1 MTAVTAPGLT
11 RLVEAETAY
20 RAAIR
25 VVQTSAEIEPYL
37 VAVIARSGAFESFF
51 GHGFPGHRL
60 FFVNSFPRNL
70 YLSDICQMA
79 VKPRGFMG
87 RLRRQ
92 PRPPFRGFKMPADVE
107 NAFDIAFWFADTAL
121 NENQYLQPQ
130 KLQRLL
136 FIAQAYYTVAFN
148 GRKLMPA
155 VFVADEMGPIE
166 PNIYL
171 AFSKGR
177 PEIDARLFLPHDVET
192 FLEGIWRR
200 FGHHSAER
208 LNKMIK
214 ETTAYKQAYK
224 NAPRTEIPLDAM
236 RLSFAR
242 AEKTPG
248 VAQVVKPKILRTQSG
263 KAVTVKAWVP
273 GTTPAAK
280 K

>member
-25 VVQTSAEIEPYL
+25 VVHTSAEIEPYL
-37 VAVIARSGAFESFF
+37 VAVIAQTGPSKAFPATVFPATDFF
-51 GHGFPGHRL
+51 LLIPSL
-60 FFVNSFPRNL
+60 VT
-70 YLSDICQMA
+70 YICQMA
-79 VKPRGFMG
+79 VRPRGFMG

-192 FLEGIWRR
+192 FLDGIWRR

-214 ETTAYKQAYK
+214 ETSAYKQAYK

-273 GTTPAAK
+273 GTKPVAK

>member
-37 VAVIARSGAFESFF
+37 VVFIARSGAFESFS
-51 GHGFPGHRL
+51 GHGFPCHRL

-70 YLSDICQMA
+70 YLSD
-79 VKPRGFMG
+79 G
-87 RLRRQ
+87 REAQ
-92 PRPPFRGFKMPADVE
+92 GIQGAFAPPTPTPFRGFKMPADVE

-177 PEIDARLFLPHDVET
+177 PEIDARLLLPHDVET

-273 GTTPAAK
+273 GTKPAAK